1 MESSTQ
7 PDVDVV
13 VIGAGPSGA
22 IAASLLC
29 RRGYRPLVLERSQ
42 FPRFAI
48 GESLLPQCME
58 QLAEAGL
65 EEAVHASAEACGFQ
79 HKNGAVFER
88 AGRQAVFDFAD
99 KTTAGPAATYQVRRS
114 AFDQLL
120 ADEAER
126 AGADVRYRHEI
137 VDVALESQPRRVMA
151 RRLTDGAEQSWT
163 CRFVLDGSG
172 LGRVLPRLL
181 DLERPSTFPVRQ
193 ALFTHVSDHITD
205 ADFDRAKILVCVH
218 PGRHDVWYWL
228 IPFADGRSSI
238 GVVGPSDAIEA
249 APGDNETAKL
259 WALIDQAPTLRR
271 YLARAALDTE
281 TARMTGYS
289 ANVTRLWGPGYA
301 LLGNAG
307 EFLDPIF
314 SSGVTVAMKS
324 ASLAV
329 ATLDCEL
336 TGEAVDWQR
345 AYADPLQ
352 AGVDT
357 FRHFVEAWYDGALQ
371 DILFGAQGDES
382 IRQNLTA
389 VLAGYAW
396 DRDNPYV
403 RDTRRRLS
411 VLASVCRKI

>member
-1 MESSTQ
+1 MQ
-7 PDVDVV
+7 AAMRADFDVV

-29 RRGYRPLVLERSQ
+29 QRGYRPLVLERAH

-58 QLAEAGL
+58 HLAEAGL
-65 EEAVHASAEACGFQ
+65 DRAVHAAAEPCGFQ

-99 KTTAGPAATYQVRRS
+99 KASAGPAATYQVRRS

-120 ADEAER
+120 ADEAAR

-137 VDVALESQPRRVMA
+137 VDVALERQPRRVTA
-151 RRLTDGAEQSWT
+151 RRLADGAEQSWT
-163 CRFVLDGSG
+163 CRFVLDASG
-172 LGRVLPRLL
+172 FGRVLPRMM
-181 DLERPSTFPVRQ
+181 DLERPSGFPIRQ
-193 ALFTHVSDHITD
+193 ALFTHVADHIAD
-205 ADFDRAKILVCVH
+205 ARFDRTKILISVH
-218 PGRHDVWYWL
+218 PARHDVWYWL
-228 IPFADGRSSI
+228 IPFADGRSSV
-238 GVVGPSDAIEA
+238 GVVGPHEAIAA
-249 APGDNETAKL
+249 APGDTETAKL
-259 WALIDQAPTLRR
+259 RVMIEQAPTLGQ
-271 YLARAALDTE
+271 YLADADFDTDTRE
-281 TARMTGYS
+281 MTGYS

-329 ATLDCEL
+329 ATLDREL
-336 TGEAVDWQR
+336 RGESVDWQS

-357 FRHFVEAWYDGALQ
+357 FRHFVEAWYDGKLQ
-371 DILFGAQGDES
+371 EIVFGWQDDES
-382 IRQNLTA
+382 IKRQLTA

-403 RDTRRRLS
+403 RDTRRRLN
-411 VLASVCRKI
+411 VLASVCRKL